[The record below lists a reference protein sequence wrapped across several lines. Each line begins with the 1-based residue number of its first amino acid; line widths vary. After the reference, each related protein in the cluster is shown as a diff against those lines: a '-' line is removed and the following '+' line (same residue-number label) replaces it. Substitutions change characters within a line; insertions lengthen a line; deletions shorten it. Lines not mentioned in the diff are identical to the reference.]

1 MAKSEAMT
9 IFRKV
14 REQLHVNVVL
24 EDGVRKTGEKLQ
36 NHRRAANHSLRWFYL
51 LAIGDL

>member
-14 REQLHVNVVL
+14 REQLHVNVVM
-24 EDGVRKTGEKLQ
+24 EDGVRKTGENYKSPPRSESFSPVVL
-36 NHRRAANHSLRWFYL
+36 SL
-51 LAIGDL
+51 GNSDL

>member
-14 REQLHVNVVL
+14 REQLHVNVVM

-36 NHRRAANHSLRWFYL
+36 ITAAQRIILSDGFISWQ
-51 LAIGDL
+51 

>member
-36 NHRRAANHSLRWFYL
+36 ITAAQRIILSGGFISWQ
-51 LAIGDL
+51 